1 MKLYEIEFTVTAI
14 VAAES
19 KAEASLIADQEWREI
34 KSDTSDDDI
43 CIDIV
48 REINNIEQLTYPWDG
63 DCFPYGPPAADKRI
77 KDYLEE

>member
-19 KAEASLIADQEWREI
+19 KAEASLIAEQQWREI
-34 KSDTSDDDI
+34 KNDTSVGDI

-48 REINNIEQLTYPWDG
+48 REINKGEELCHPWDG
-63 DCFPYGPPAADKRI
+63 YSFPYGPTATDKRI

>member
-14 VAAES
+14 VAAQSEQD
-19 KAEASLIADQEWREI
+19 ASLVAEREWRKI
-34 KSDTSDDDI
+34 KEDTSDGDI

-63 DCFPYGPPAADKRI
+63 DCFPYGPTAIDKRI